1 MLPLLTSVRSALIA
15 VSIAAVATV
24 SLAQGTGKP
33 LGFSLEVSVDGNL
46 IPKVTKVLVTTVTQ
60 GSPAQAAGLA
70 VGDELIRVAGVA
82 VPGTSASVLKP
93 HMEFVPGKPKRLAF
107 KRADGTEY
115 EATLTK
121 APSQ

>member
-15 VSIAAVATV
+15 VSIAAVTTF
-24 SLAQGTGKP
+24 SLAQGAGKP
-33 LGFSLEVSVDGNL
+33 IGFSLEVSVDGSLN
-46 IPKVTKVLVTTVTQ
+46 PKVTKVLVTTVMQ
-60 GSPAQAAGLA
+60 GSLAQAAGL
-70 VGDELIRVAGVA
+70 VFGDELIRVAGIT
-82 VPGTSASVLKP
+82 VPGTSASVLRP

-121 APSQ
+121 GPSQ

>member
-1 MLPLLTSVRSALIA
+1 MLPLLTSARSALIA

-24 SLAQGTGKP
+24 SLAQGAGKP
-33 LGFSLEVSVDGNL
+33 IGFSLEVSADGNL
-46 IPKVTKVLVTTVTQ
+46 NPTVTKVRVTTVTQ

-70 VGDELIRVAGVA
+70 VGDELIRVAGVT
-82 VPGTSASVLKP
+82 VPGTSASVLKS

-121 APSQ
+121 GPSQ

>member
-1 MLPLLTSVRSALIA
+1 MLPLLTSARSALIA

-24 SLAQGTGKP
+24 SLAQGAGKP
-33 LGFSLEVSVDGNL
+33 IGFSLEVSADGNL
-46 IPKVTKVLVTTVTQ
+46 NPTVTKVRVTTVTQ

-70 VGDELIRVAGVA
+70 VGDELIRVAGVI
-82 VPGTSASVLKP
+82 VPGTSASVLKS

-121 APSQ
+121 GPSQ